1 MVIAPPSGV
10 RGRAPAGNA
19 ILAYLKA
26 TERYLHADALS
37 MQSGA

>member
-1 MVIAPPSGV
+1 MVIVPPQ
-10 RGRAPAGNA
+10 RGPPAGNA